1 MKVGRN
7 MTYQEIKNMLL
18 MVDDE
23 AVRLEMLID
32 FGKYLQAPPP
42 DAECVEILGCSSFV
56 QICNKNG
63 IFYGVADSLV
73 RGIVFVML
81 AMVDGKNAA
90 QIKEMDMAAEFKSLK
105 LNLGAGR
112 LNGVNSMI
120 RFFKNL

>member
-1 MKVGRN
+1 

-18 MVDDE
+18 MVDDP
-23 AVRLEMLID
+23 AIRLEMLMD
-32 FGKYLQAPPP
+32 FGRQLPLPP
-42 DAECVEILGCSSFV
+42 DDAICTEILGCASFV

-63 IFYGVADSLV
+63 RFYGVADSILV
-73 RGIVFVML
+73 RGIVFVIL
-81 AMVDGKNAA
+81 AMVDGKTVS
-90 QIKEMDMAAEFKSLK
+90 QVKEMDMAGEFASLK